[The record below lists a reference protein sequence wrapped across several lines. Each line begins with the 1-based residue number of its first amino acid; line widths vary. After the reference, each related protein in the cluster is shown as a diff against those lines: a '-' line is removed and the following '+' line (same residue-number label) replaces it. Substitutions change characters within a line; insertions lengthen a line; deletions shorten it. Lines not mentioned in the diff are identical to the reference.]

1 MLANI
6 IKPLRKYLTIFRD
19 IFPNL
24 ILFEMI
30 YQTGIICIIKP
41 LLSAL
46 LKIVLRISSGQEA
59 VLNDNIWELL
69 NSGSGIIT
77 VIFLFALAVP
87 IVYFEYAV
95 IISMIKL
102 QSVGVPQKLK
112 TTIIH
117 AVWSMKSLKGVHFIF
132 FGIYTVILLTL
143 FDTGMAPSLTAKISV
158 PTYGLEDFILTPIGK
173 IAIGCLFILLLVIT
187 YCLIYILPA
196 MVTEKCRFATS
207 VRKSLKLVWTKK
219 VKSLKMLLF
228 IFLIWVVLYL
238 LPQQVSEHLFRE
250 KTVEF
255 GRIVTYYGFSLN
267 TFAAMLVWVT
277 LRLAQTLLLPVQ
289 LILITCNYLEFV
301 RVTAPSGSII
311 LKIEKYLDKTT
322 DWIQKMFHT
331 VGTLVQRVYYSVMK
345 NPAIRICR
353 NVIAGLVIFMLVWAF
368 ASMYLTKYPIH
379 DPIVVGHRGSIY
391 AVENTL
397 ESIQKAIDSRA
408 DYAEIDILLSS
419 DGIPMV
425 IHDSNLQRL
434 AGQNLNVYDLTA
446 HELKEIILK
455 QNDYTG
461 YISTLEEVVDFC
473 EGKILLIVEYKRHGH
488 EKVNL
493 VDAVMQVMLNSDYQK
508 NSMYMSQDYELVAQ
522 MHQAYPEYK
531 TGYCLFGNVG
541 ELTQEQ
547 LEVFNVNF
555 LLVEEWM
562 ISEQLIKNCRE
573 SSLPLYVWTVND
585 TNKMDDYLR
594 MGVLGLFTDYPE
606 AATNIL
612 SDFYHLE
619 DRIKPFRNPEF

>member
-1 MLANI
+1 
-6 IKPLRKYLTIFRD
+6 
-19 IFPNL
+19 
-24 ILFEMI
+24 MI